1 MRTLNRKGTM
11 FYFAMNAPRIGSKNH
26 ILKKKAFVIA
36 GATDALA
43 PTEIWQRVMGTHP
56 EKGKNLLNS
65 TKCSKTRSLNQNKP
79 SLKVEQHQICAN
91 IVKRRFFEERD
102 STTEPQSPF

>member
-11 FYFAMNAPRIGSKNH
+11 FYFAMNAPRIGPINH

-43 PTEIWQRVMGTHP
+43 PTEIWQRVTGTHP
-56 EKGKNLLNS
+56 EKGTTLLKS
-65 TKCSKTRSLNQNKP
+65 TKCSKTK
-79 SLKVEQHQICAN
+79 
-91 IVKRRFFEERD
+91 
-102 STTEPQSPF
+102 